1 VSQSVAP
8 KRLRAMLSSAT
19 LLGVLA
25 GSSAAFAQGV
35 PESAATPAPVVAP
48 VPTGII
54 DFESDSLS
62 YDEKAE
68 IVTASGKVV
77 ATRDGYKL
85 EADEVIYNRKTGQV
99 EARGNVVLTSPDG
112 QQVSTDRIEVTD
124 SLKDGLIDNIRLILE
139 DGARLAASSATRTGK
154 LTSLNRAVYSPC
166 IVCTEEGEE
175 KPLWQI
181 KAVKVVRDE
190 NKKRI
195 FYKDAFLEFLNTP
208 VLYLPYLSQ
217 PDPTVNR
224 ATGFLVPEIKT
235 RRSLG
240 IAVETPYFINLA
252 PWRDLTIRPT
262 VFTGELPALS
272 AEYRERF
279 TDGPI
284 RVGGTITYAGG
295 RSANGIPSPD
305 NDWRGYVYADG
316 RLQHNA
322 RWRSTLKISLT
333 SDDTFLRRYDISNE
347 DTLRNSYSLER
358 STTNSYFLAEL
369 QAFQGLRSTTR
380 QGLTPLVLPTLDYW
394 WRSQPAW
401 LGGRFTLE
409 ANTTSILRTDG
420 LDTQR
425 GTVTGGYEVP
435 FLNSLGQQW
444 KATLQG
450 RGDLYYV
457 SNAARPDNIAYTGV
471 NGTHT
476 RATPL
481 AAVEMRWPL
490 GAPGFGGQQT
500 LEPVVQFVAAR
511 RDRKVGF
518 IPNEDSRS
526 IDLDEA
532 NLFSLNRFPGY
543 DRFEG
548 GARMTYGTRWTLDT
562 KNLSI
567 ETQFGQSYR
576 LNNDSTVFPDG
587 TGLSGKFSDFVGRTS
602 VRVGN
607 AVDIVH
613 RFRVDKN
620 NLAIRRNEI
629 DAIFGDVSWS
639 ASVGY
644 SKLNRNIAIEDLEDR
659 EEFRLAGRVKIAK
672 YWSITGSTI
681 VDLTNERQLTAT
693 TRSDGFTFVRNRLGV
708 EYEDECFLIGLDW
721 RRNYT
726 QDRDFQRGT
735 TFILRLSLKTLGG
748 TN

>member
-1 VSQSVAP
+1 
-8 KRLRAMLSSAT
+8 MLWSAT
-19 LLGVLA
+19 LCGVLA
-25 GSSAAFAQGV
+25 GPAVAFAQAQTENAGA
-35 PESAATPAPVVAP
+35 PAASGAPI
-48 VPTGII
+48 PTGII
-54 DFESDSLS
+54 DFEADNLS
-62 YDEKAE
+62 YDEQAE
-68 IVTASGKVV
+68 IVTARGKVV
-77 ATRDGYKL
+77 AARDGYKL
-85 EADEVIYNRKTGQV
+85 EADELIYNRKSGLI
-99 EARGNVVLTSPDG
+99 EARGNVTLTSPDG
-112 QQVSTDRIEVTD
+112 QKVATDRIEVTD

-166 IVCTEEGEE
+166 IVCTDEGEE
-175 KPLWQI
+175 RPLWQI
-181 KAVKVVRDE
+181 KAVKVIRDE
-190 NKKRI
+190 TRKRI

-208 VLYLPYLSQ
+208 ILYLPFLSH

-240 IAVETPYFINLA
+240 IAVEAPYFINLA
-252 PWRDLTIRPT
+252 PWRDLTLRPT

-295 RSANGIPSPD
+295 RSENGIPSPD

-322 RWRSTLKISLT
+322 RWRSTLKVSLT

-347 DTLRNSYSLER
+347 DTLRNSYTLER

-394 WRSQPAW
+394 WRSQPTW

-425 GTVTGGYEVP
+425 GTVTGGYEIP
-435 FLNSLGQQW
+435 YLNSLGQQW
-444 KATLQG
+444 KATLQA
-450 RGDLYYV
+450 RGDLYNV

-548 GARMTYGTRWTLDT
+548 GARTTYGMRWTLDT
-562 KNLSI
+562 KILSI

-602 VRVGN
+602 LRVGN
-607 AVDIVH
+607 AVDVVH

-629 DAIFGDVSWS
+629 DAIFGGISWS

-659 EEFRLAGRVKIAK
+659 EEVRLAGRMKIAK

-681 VDLTNERQLTAT
+681 IDLTNQRQLTAT
-693 TRSDGFTFVRNRLGV
+693 TQSDGFSFVRNRLGV

-735 TFILRLSLKTLGG
+735 TFILRVSLKTLGG